1 VQSAM
6 PVCVPA
12 TEAGGAGGRQ
22 RLREAV
28 LAGPGGV
35 VQVEQAAA
43 GGVWALLANPQQI
56 AAGLAAAGHVDR
68 RRRALPGTVT
78 VLAILALCL
87 FRRENYD
94 LVLARVFAAT
104 STVRAVDGAPPTGQA
119 LSQARARLTGQPLH
133 ALFTQTAAAAPTV
146 STPGTHLFDLLLCA
160 FDGTVLDLANTA
172 DNAAVFTVPT
182 GGRFPQA
189 RLVTLVACGTR
200 RILAAAIDSAAV
212 SEQALVDRLAA
223 DLRPGMLN
231 LADRNFFAMHR
242 WLRFAATG
250 AQLAWRVK
258 NGARSLPARIVQ
270 ALPDGSALVRMHE
283 SDEMLATRR
292 RRSGD
297 RSLAR
302 LPDTI
307 ARLVEFTVT
316 VTDRSGKTTTSRFR
330 ILTTLLDH
338 HRYPAGQIAAAYTE
352 RWQAEVAYLHLKVT
366 LRGAA
371 TRLRAQTP
379 HLARQEI
386 WGLLI
391 VYNALVDLAVRA
403 AVDLGVDP
411 DRISF
416 TAVLALTRGS
426 MPTTATTC
434 VHCGHRPTSSGRTE
448 SLVAAI
454 TAHPL
459 GRAGRQRTS
468 PRTAKQ
474 RRTERTRTVSYTIE
488 IVASNLP
495 RAD

>member
-1 VQSAM
+1 M
-6 PVCVPA
+6 PVCA
-12 TEAGGAGGRQ
+12 MAIEAGGAGDGH

-43 GGVWALLANPQQI
+43 GEVWSLLADPWQI
-56 AAGLAAAGHVDR
+56 AAGLATAGHVDR
-68 RRRALPGTVT
+68 RQRALPGAVT
-78 VLAILALCL
+78 VLAVLALCL

-94 LVLARVFAAT
+94 LVLARVFAST
-104 STVRAVDGAPPTGQA
+104 SMVRAVDGVPPSGQA
-119 LSQARARLTGQPLH
+119 LSQARTRLTGEPLQ
-133 ALFTQTAAAAPTV
+133 ALFTQTAAAAPAAPV
-146 STPGTHLFDLLLCA
+146 IGTHLFDLLLCA
-160 FDGTVLDLANTA
+160 FDGTVFDVANTA
-172 DNAAVFTVPT
+172 ENAAVFTVPT

-200 RILAAAIDSAAV
+200 RILA
-212 SEQALVDRLAA
+212 
-223 DLRPGMLN
+223 
-231 LADRNFFAMHR
+231 DRNFFAMHR
-242 WLRFAATG
+242 WVRFTATG

-258 NGARSLPARIVQ
+258 NGARSLPARVVQ
-270 ALPDGSALVRMHE
+270 VLPDGSARVLLHE
-283 SDEMLATRR
+283 SDQMLAARR
-292 RRSGD
+292 RRAGD
-297 RSLAR
+297 RSLVR

-316 VTDRSGKTTTSRFR
+316 VTDRRGRATTSRFR
-330 ILTTLLDH
+330 VLTTLLDH
-338 HRYPAGQIAAAYTE
+338 HRYPAGQIAAAYAH

-366 LRGAA
+366 LRGAG
-371 TRLRAQTP
+371 TRLRGQSP

-391 VYNALVDLAVRA
+391 VYNALVDLATRA

-416 TAVLALTRGS
+416 TAVLALTRAS
-426 MPTTATTC
+426 TAATATTC
-434 VHCGHRPTSSGRTE
+434 DHCGHQPTGSGHAET
-448 SLVAAI
+448 LLAAI

-468 PRTAKQ
+468 PRSRQQ

-495 RAD
+495 RAE

>member
-6 PVCVPA
+6 PVCTA
-12 TEAGGAGGRQ
+12 AIEAGGAGDGH

-43 GGVWALLANPQQI
+43 GEVWSLLADPRQI
-56 AAGLAAAGHVDR
+56 AAGLATAGHVDR
-68 RRRALPGTVT
+68 RQRALPGAVT
-78 VLAILALCL
+78 VLAVLALCL

-94 LVLARVFAAT
+94 LVLARVFAST
-104 STVRAVDGAPPTGQA
+104 SMVRAVDGVPPTGQA
-119 LSQARARLTGQPLH
+119 LSQARTRLTGQPLQ
-133 ALFTQTAAAAPTV
+133 ALFTQTVAAAPTA
-146 STPGTHLFDLLLCA
+146 PIIGMHLFDLLLCA
-160 FDGTVLDLANTA
+160 FDGTVLDVANTA
-172 DNAAVFTVPT
+172 ENCAVFTVPT

-200 RILAAAIDSAAV
+200 RILAAAVDSAGV

-242 WLRFAATG
+242 WVRFTATG

-258 NGARSLPARIVQ
+258 NGARSLPARVVEV
-270 ALPDGSALVRMHE
+270 LPDGSARVLLHE
-283 SDEMLATRR
+283 SDEMLAARR
-292 RRSGD
+292 RKAGD

-316 VTDRSGKTTTSRFR
+316 VTDRRGRATTSRFR
-330 ILTTLLDH
+330 VLTTLLDH
-338 HRYPAGQIAAAYTE
+338 HRYPAGQIAAAYAH

-366 LRGAA
+366 LRGAG
-371 TRLRAQTP
+371 TRLRGQSP

-391 VYNALVDLAVRA
+391 VYNALVDLATRA
-403 AVDLGVDP
+403 AVDLGVHP

-416 TAVLALTRGS
+416 TAVLALTRNS
-426 MPTTATTC
+426 MAATATTC
-434 VHCGHRPTSSGRTE
+434 DHCGHQPTGSGLTE
-448 SLVAAI
+448 TLLAAI
-454 TAHPL
+454 TVHPL

-468 PRTAKQ
+468 PRSRQQ

-495 RAD
+495 RAE

>member
-1 VQSAM
+1 MQSAM
-6 PVCVPA
+6 PVCVA
-12 TEAGGAGGRQ
+12 AIETGGAGDGH

-43 GGVWALLANPQQI
+43 GEVWSLLADPWQI
-56 AAGLAAAGHVDR
+56 AAGLATAGHVDR
-68 RRRALPGTVT
+68 RQRALPGAVT
-78 VLAILALCL
+78 VLAVLALCL

-94 LVLARVFAAT
+94 LVLARVFAST
-104 STVRAVDGAPPTGQA
+104 SMVRAVDGVPPSGQA
-119 LSQARARLTGQPLH
+119 LSQARTRLTGEPLQ
-133 ALFTQTAAAAPTV
+133 ALFTQTAAAPA
-146 STPGTHLFDLLLCA
+146 TPVIGTHLFDLLLCA
-160 FDGTVLDLANTA
+160 FDGTVLDVANTA
-172 DNAAVFTVPT
+172 ENAAVFTVPT
-182 GGRFPQA
+182 GGRFPQV

-200 RILAAAIDSAAV
+200 RILAAAVDSAGV

-242 WLRFAATG
+242 WVRFTATG

-258 NGARSLPARIVQ
+258 NGARSLPARVVQ
-270 ALPDGSALVRMHE
+270 VLPDGSARVLLHE
-283 SDEMLATRR
+283 SDQMLAARR
-292 RRSGD
+292 RKAGD

-316 VTDRSGKTTTSRFR
+316 VTDRRGRATTSRFR
-330 ILTTLLDH
+330 VLTTLLDH
-338 HRYPAGQIAAAYTE
+338 HRYPAGQIAAAYAH

-366 LRGAA
+366 LRGAG
-371 TRLRAQTP
+371 TRLRGQSP

-391 VYNALVDLAVRA
+391 VYNALVDLATRA

-416 TAVLALTRGS
+416 TAVLALTRAS
-426 MPTTATTC
+426 MAATATTC
-434 VHCGHRPTSSGRTE
+434 DHCGHQPTGSGLTE
-448 SLVAAI
+448 TLLAAI

-468 PRTAKQ
+468 PRSRQQ

-495 RAD
+495 RAE